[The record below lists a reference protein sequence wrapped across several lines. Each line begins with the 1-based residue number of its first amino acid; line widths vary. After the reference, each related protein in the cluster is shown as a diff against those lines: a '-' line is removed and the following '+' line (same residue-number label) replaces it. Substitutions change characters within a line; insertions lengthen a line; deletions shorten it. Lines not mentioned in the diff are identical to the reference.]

1 MGNPFD
7 GMIGIAMRA
16 GKCVLGAYAVENA
29 IRSGAACLVIA
40 DETISQGSFKKYQ
53 DMCRH
58 ANIELIT
65 ANAPCRA
72 AGKAD
77 RMCLAITDRRIAE
90 NILKKRS
97 PYRYGG

>member
-16 GKCVLGAYAVENA
+16 GKCALGAYAVENA
-29 IRSGAACLVIA
+29 IKSGTACLVIA
-40 DETISQGSFKKYQ
+40 DDTMSNGSYKKYQ
-53 DMCRH
+53 DMCRY

-72 AGKAD
+72 AGKPD
-77 RMCLAITDRRIAE
+77 RMCLAITDRNFAE
-90 NILKKRS
+90 NILKKR
-97 PYRYGG
+97 